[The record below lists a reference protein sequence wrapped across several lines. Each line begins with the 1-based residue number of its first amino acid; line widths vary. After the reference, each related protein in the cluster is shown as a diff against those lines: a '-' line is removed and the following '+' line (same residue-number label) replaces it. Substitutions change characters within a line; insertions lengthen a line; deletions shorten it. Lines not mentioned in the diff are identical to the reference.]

1 MSENDASRI
10 IIDDSRMMLQI
21 VAALNDD
28 PRGIIYD
35 CNMFIV
41 QATGPSDTGQKSME
55 MPCKNECVNEP

>member
-1 MSENDASRI
+1 MSVIEASRI
-10 IIDDSRMMLQI
+10 IIDDSEMMLQI

-41 QATGPSDTGQKSME
+41 Q
-55 MPCKNECVNEP
+55 